1 MATSNNPFE
10 RLRFTERDQEASANW
25 YKNKINDL
33 GRRTFAPSR
42 LMSASDLMV
51 KQVVPGNLYLYYYD
65 PKTKDNL
72 PYYDTFPL
80 VYPYRRVEGGFM
92 GYNLHYLPPIL
103 RFKVMATLL
112 NIQISGTTQEKK
124 IAYSYGVLN
133 ANEVNKYYEPC
144 IRRYLKSHV
153 MSSFLKIPVEDWL
166 SASLIPSER
175 FVKASS
181 SKVWKETMDRIK

>member
-42 LMSASDLMV
+42 LMTASDLMV
-51 KQVVPGNLYLYYYD
+51 KQVIPGNLYLYYYD

-181 SKVWKETMDRIK
+181 SKVWKETMDKIK

>member
-25 YKNKINDL
+25 YKDKINDL

-42 LMSASDLMV
+42 LMTASELMV
-51 KQVVPGNLYLYYYD
+51 KEVIPGNLYLYYYD

-103 RFKVMATLL
+103 RFKVMVTLL

>member
-10 RLRFTERDQEASANW
+10 RLRYTERDQEASANW

-42 LMSASDLMV
+42 LMTASELMV
-51 KQVVPGNLYLYYYD
+51 KEVIPGNLYLYYYD

-103 RFKVMATLL
+103 RFKVMVTLL